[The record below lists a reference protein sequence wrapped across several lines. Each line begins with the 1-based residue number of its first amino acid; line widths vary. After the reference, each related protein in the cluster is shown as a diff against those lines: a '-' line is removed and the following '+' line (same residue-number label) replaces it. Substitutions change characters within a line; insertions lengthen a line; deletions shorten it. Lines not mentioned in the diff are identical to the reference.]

1 MPQPYLPGVT
11 SPCMQPH
18 PQPAPF
24 PSNGNDRLVY
34 PGPPGPALPLLA
46 EFSHHVIFILIT
58 SKIDD
63 ISSPFENLPSA
74 RPFHPPHSTS
84 TRATLQPAPHRPP
97 HIAAARRHTS
107 MPDKP
112 SSLPPIIRH
121 LHPKHPP
128 TPPAI
133 RHSRP
138 KPHPSRQS
146 TTHPSDLTVH
156 HPHPPSISFSIQPV
170 PRHSPHIAATRPYP
184 GRSSSHPPV
193 IHHSWPERQPTPA
206 VIRHPSPKR
215 QLSLPETPSAPP
227 INNTTVRPCRS
238 SSHPPQPAPSFN
250 LPRTARRS
258 PPLAHTPTDH
268 PLAHPSST
276 IPGRNISHPWPKH
289 QLFRHSTTHPSD
301 LAVHHPHPPYAP
313 PTDTPHMK
321 KPSSSID
328 DDGKPHPTGWNRSHA
343 ARSRPQQHRTTN
355 SPYRLP
361 AAANGQNGCYA
372 RTKRILNS

>member
-63 ISSPFENLPSA
+63 ITSPFENLPSA
-74 RPFHPPHSTS
+74 RPLHPPHSTS

-170 PRHSPHIAATRPYP
+170 PRHSPHFAATRPYP

-193 IHHSWPERQPTPA
+193 IHHSWPERQPTPP
-206 VIRHPSPKR
+206 VIRHSRPEHQP
-215 QLSLPETPSAPP
+215 SLPETPSAPP
-227 INNTTVRPCRS
+227 FNNTPLRPCRS
-238 SSHPPQPAPSFN
+238 SSASA
-250 LPRTARRS
+250 LRTANRH
-258 PPLAHTPTDH
+258 PAHEKT
-268 PLAHPSST
+268 
-276 IPGRNISHPWPKH
+276 
-289 QLFRHSTTHPSD
+289 
-301 LAVHHPHPPYAP
+301 VV
-313 PTDTPHMK
+313 
-321 KPSSSID
+321 ID
-328 DDGKPHPTGWNRSHA
+328 R
-343 ARSRPQQHRTTN
+343 
-355 SPYRLP
+355 
-361 AAANGQNGCYA
+361 
-372 RTKRILNS
+372 

>member
-46 EFSHHVIFILIT
+46 EFSHHVIFILII
-58 SKIDD
+58 SKVDD

-250 LPRTARRS
+250 LPPPPFNLYRATRPCPDRSSSHPSIIHHSRPERQPTPPVIRHPSPKRQLSLPETPSAPPINNTTVRPCRSSSASALRTANRH
-258 PPLAHTPTDH
+258 PAHEKT
-268 PLAHPSST
+268 
-276 IPGRNISHPWPKH
+276 
-289 QLFRHSTTHPSD
+289 
-301 LAVHHPHPPYAP
+301 VV
-313 PTDTPHMK
+313 
-321 KPSSSID
+321 ID
-328 DDGKPHPTGWNRSHA
+328 R
-343 ARSRPQQHRTTN
+343 
-355 SPYRLP
+355 
-361 AAANGQNGCYA
+361 
-372 RTKRILNS
+372 